1 MRELLSCLSLLL
13 VLMAPVAAQ
22 DVPAPEPPKAED
34 NAEDKDARKDDQK
47 TKTKPEEAQA
57 PDIIETTDKA
67 SEDLPLIFPA
77 DI

>member
-1 MRELLSCLSLLL
+1 
-13 VLMAPVAAQ
+13 MAPVAAQ
-22 DVPAPEPPKAED
+22 DAPVPEPPKAED
-34 NAEDKDARKDDQK
+34 NDGDKEAGKNVQQ